1 MSIESYQPEVFS
13 PREHNLLKV
22 DNFLP
27 SHEGNNC
34 FIIRKL
40 LKDVYNLNVL
50 FCKRQQNNFLHRK
63 YNDQLRNRIEKK
75 RIFKALLVVR
85 GYRPGDYLL
94 SSSTLYMF
102 GLSTIKDSNCLIT
115 FIS

>member
-13 PREHNLLKV
+13 PREHNLSKV

-75 RIFKALLVVR
+75 
-85 GYRPGDYLL
+85 
-94 SSSTLYMF
+94 
-102 GLSTIKDSNCLIT
+102 KD
-115 FIS
+115 F